1 MNTETIML
9 STVQHGVHLRHTEI
23 EVRPITVLFG
33 MRSTDVLM
41 GYPDDFPPVHR
52 FPEIM
57 KHPTEQAEL
66 GSHFARLAR
75 GGTHQVIETTSVVL
89 IMRILRLV
97 KDGVL
102 STDEVIMY
110 HVNQQEDQITT
121 LFVTDRGK
129 LDKPVP
135 DSFFSQDVDE
145 LFGETLTDTQV
156 FGGEA

>member
-23 EVRPITVLFG
+23 EVRPITVLLG

-41 GYPDDFPPVHR
+41 GYPADFPPVHR

-75 GGTHQVIETTSVVL
+75 GGTHQVIETTSV
-89 IMRILRLV
+89 
-97 KDGVL
+97 
-102 STDEVIMY
+102 E
-110 HVNQQEDQITT
+110 
-121 LFVTDRGK
+121 
-129 LDKPVP
+129 
-135 DSFFSQDVDE
+135 
-145 LFGETLTDTQV
+145 
-156 FGGEA
+156 

>member
-9 STVQHGVHLRHTEI
+9 STVKHGVHLRHTEI

-75 GGTHQVIETTSVVL
+75 GGTHQVIETTSALL

-97 KDGVL
+97 RGGAL
-102 STDEVIMY
+102 STDEVIMH
-110 HVNQQEDQITT
+110 HVNQQEEEITT
-121 LFVTDRGK
+121 LFVTDVGK
-129 LDKPVP
+129 FDRPVP
-135 DSFFSQDVDE
+135 DLFFDQDV
-145 LFGETLTDTQV
+145 
-156 FGGEA
+156 